1 MKLSDADAALFFEL
15 MLSLQIYANQ
25 QLKLVPPIEDLV
37 DFEARPVEEKMVIR
51 DALYQHPELIDRF
64 ISENPQGFEPDQLKI
79 IDSWKGFRAGIF
91 YIERFL
97 KKYTVFIS
105 DTDRVYGVLG
115 LRDSLEDIIHKSY
128 LPLMV
133 KAVLLPFKGQI
144 VYDGLFQSRNIIFGG
159 GIKSDLKQLY
169 LAAKN
174 AGQIIE
180 SFDPVQRQSVVKVMP
195 KPSQDFAP
203 LLDDLAQRAK
213 VLRGGNGQPPLNGPI
228 YSLIKASLELGQLAL
243 NEPDNEVPL
252 MKARDRA
259 ERALQKIDSSL
270 YGPRGWRL

>member
-1 MKLSDADAALFFEL
+1 MA
-15 MLSLQIYANQ
+15 
-25 QLKLVPPIEDLV
+25 
-37 DFEARPVEEKMVIR
+37 IR

-79 IDSWKGFRAGIF
+79 IDSWKGFRAGVF

-159 GIKSDLKQLY
+159 GIKSDLKQL
-169 LAAKN
+169 
-174 AGQIIE
+174 
-180 SFDPVQRQSVVKVMP
+180 
-195 KPSQDFAP
+195 
-203 LLDDLAQRAK
+203 
-213 VLRGGNGQPPLNGPI
+213 
-228 YSLIKASLELGQLAL
+228 
-243 NEPDNEVPL
+243 
-252 MKARDRA
+252 
-259 ERALQKIDSSL
+259 
-270 YGPRGWRL
+270 